1 MNSAFFV
8 RIDTVTAPHALP
20 LTPPRSFVS
29 GEQLET
35 VMEGGQISWA
45 RWFSWFMDI
54 NGYSHP
60 QLVAICKV
68 CTGGHAWMHSST
80 IANMRNART
89 KNPGPRAFAALEYCL
104 RDIDAAQRGEF
115 ITNFGSLTHLI
126 QTATLMRDEEGN
138 PATAG
143 YMIEVFLGL
152 RPIPIDL
159 SVVVFSPTDAE
170 LISGKAARLIRKL
183 MVGCDLDP
191 LDDAIDLGGKFPG
204 NPQQKQVAIELIK
217 GQATW
222 SPDEIEEQV
231 GKLSKFCSLHFGYE
245 RTPQELLE
253 ELKK

>member
-1 MNSAFFV
+1 MTSAV
-8 RIDTVTAPHALP
+8 YVQAATVSKPQLLP
-20 LTPPRSFVS
+20 VSPPRSYADAD
-29 GEQLET
+29 ELEGI
-35 VMEGGQISWA
+35 MEGGQISWS

-60 QLVAICKV
+60 QLVALCKV

-104 RDIDAAQRGEF
+104 RDIDAAQKGEF
-115 ITNFGSLTHLI
+115 ITNFGALTPLI
-126 QTATLMRDEEGN
+126 IEATLMRDEAGN

-159 SVVVFSPTDAE
+159 SVTIITPTDAE
-170 LISGKAARLIRKL
+170 SISAKAARLIRKL
-183 MVGCDLDP
+183 MAVSDLDP
-191 LDDAIDLGGKFPG
+191 VDDAEEVGGKFPG
-204 NPQQKQVAIELIK
+204 NPQQKQVAIDLIK

-231 GKLSKFCSLHFGYE
+231 GKLSKFCSLQFAYE

>member
-1 MNSAFFV
+1 
-8 RIDTVTAPHALP
+8 
-20 LTPPRSFVS
+20 
-29 GEQLET
+29 
-35 VMEGGQISWA
+35 
-45 RWFSWFMDI
+45 MDI

-60 QLVAICKV
+60 QLVAICKA

-115 ITNFGSLTHLI
+115 ITNFGTLTPLI
-126 QTATLMRDEEGN
+126 MEATLMRDEDGN

-159 SVVVFSPTDAE
+159 SVTIITPSDAE

-183 MVGCDLDP
+183 MAVSELDP
-191 LDDAIDLGGKFPG
+191 LEDAETVGGKFPG
-204 NPQQKQVAIELIK
+204 NPQQKQVATDLIK

-222 SPDEIEEQV
+222 SSDEIEEQV
-231 GKLSKFCSLHFGYE
+231 GKLSKFCSLQFGYE
-245 RTPQELLE
+245 RTPQELME